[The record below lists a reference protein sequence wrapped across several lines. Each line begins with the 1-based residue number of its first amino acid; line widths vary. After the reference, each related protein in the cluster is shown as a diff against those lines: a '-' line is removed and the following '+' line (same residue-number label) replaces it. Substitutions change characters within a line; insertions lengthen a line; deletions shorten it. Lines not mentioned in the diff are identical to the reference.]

1 MIAAD
6 DNTSI
11 NSNSKTSSDS
21 SQERRTVGEELFL
34 VHLSRASAAE
44 PDPADFDRET
54 KAKAVAAV
62 AAVAAAASAAKKK
75 AKPKSDKPSDD
86 EDLPP
91 TPGEELWKVHCKR
104 FKGSD
109 DDADDDEEEAG
120 GTTPEGAVKGKRG
133 IIGSAAARDDERVL
147 HLRNRDVAIH

>member
-6 DNTSI
+6 DNTTSI
-11 NSNSKTSSDS
+11 NSNSKTNSDS
-21 SQERRTVGEELFL
+21 NQERRTVGEELFL

-62 AAVAAAASAAKKK
+62 AAAASATKKK
-75 AKPKSDKPSDD
+75 AKPKSINPSDD
-86 EDLPP
+86 EDMLL

-120 GTTPEGAVKGKRG
+120 GTKPEGTVKEKRG

>member
-11 NSNSKTSSDS
+11 NSNSNSKTNSDRN
-21 SQERRTVGEELFL
+21 QERRTVGEELFL

-54 KAKAVAAV
+54 KAKAVAA
-62 AAVAAAASAAKKK
+62 AASATKKK
-75 AKPKSDKPSDD
+75 AKPKSGKPSDD

-109 DDADDDEEEAG
+109 DDDADGDEEEAG
-120 GTTPEGAVKGKRG
+120 GTKPEGTVKEKRG